1 MLVNTGQSKK
11 AAKKLAAI
19 AAVTNFKSDPTWS
32 IQGSGDAGSAGSDAA
47 MSMDLDYPPKAE
59 FLPISSNSSSELP
72 LHNGTIVRSWFFTS
86 IKDCLKEKKLKGF
99 FFCKKRGFSEK
110 FNDFSNKLK
119 FSLTLW
125 YGGCRKTSKKHEY
138 MHSLDFRTR

>member
-11 AAKKLAAI
+11 AKKKAAKKMAAM
-19 AAVTNFKSDPTWS
+19 AAVTDFKSDPTWS
-32 IQGSGDAGSAGSDAA
+32 VQGSGDAGSAGSDVA

-99 FFCKKRGFSEK
+99 FSQKTGF
-110 FNDFSNKLK
+110 F
-119 FSLTLW
+119 
-125 YGGCRKTSKKHEY
+125 RKVQRLFE
-138 MHSLDFRTR
+138 